1 MPRWNLEDINM
12 IGKQHRRRSS
22 ASRKSRTL
30 RFGIIGAGGMGQ
42 GYCRIMRTMPHAR
55 LAAVCDVNIAAAQE
69 AGRTF
74 GVPFFG
80 NHRELIKA
88 QVCDVVAIVTPPPC
102 HCQSALDCMNAGLHV
117 ISEKPLT
124 ERVATADRMV
134 ASARKNGV
142 VLAVMFQR
150 RLEPVIGKALEL
162 IRSGQLG
169 EIYRATLMVLEYRN
183 QCYYNSGAWRAT
195 WRGEGG
201 GVLMNQAPH
210 MLDLFVRFCG
220 LPSAVFGRTCT
231 RMHAIEVEDQAEAML
246 KFPNGGAGYLYC
258 STCETAPGQLIELF
272 GEKGKLVLRDDEL
285 SFYQFQ
291 PGIQTHIKT
300 CENMWGKPNVFQVP
314 INIPR
319 VHLSRADHVAPQPV
333 IPENQSGHAK
343 VLANMVRHI
352 LFGEKLE
359 TAGASGIASLE
370 LANAITLS
378 SHEGRWVNLP
388 VSRSKYDALLNR
400 LQRESRFMKKTVKA
414 QRVTDPK
421 LGA

>member
-1 MPRWNLEDINM
+1 MSD
-12 IGKQHRRRSS
+12 KQRRRRSL
-22 ASRKSRTL
+22 ASRQSRTL
-30 RFGIIGAGGMGQ
+30 RFGVIGAGGMGQ
-42 GYCRIMRTMPHAR
+42 GYCRIMSTIPHAR
-55 LAAVCDVNIAAAQE
+55 LTAVCDVNRTAAEE

-74 GVPFFG
+74 GVPSFG

-88 QVCDVVAIVTPPPC
+88 QACDVVAIVTPHPF

-124 ERVATADRMV
+124 ERVSSADRMV
-134 ASARKNGV
+134 AAAKKNGV

-150 RLEPVIGKALEL
+150 RLEPAIGKALEL

-195 WRGEGG
+195 WKGEGG
-201 GVLMNQAPH
+201 GVMMNQAPH
-210 MLDLFVRFCG
+210 MMDLFVQFCG

-231 RMHAIEVEDQAEAML
+231 RMHAIEVEDQAEALL

-272 GEKGKLVLRDDEL
+272 GDKGKLVLRDGEL
-285 SFYQFQ
+285 SFYHFH
-291 PGIQTHIKT
+291 PGIRAHIKT
-300 CENMWGKPNVFQVP
+300 CEDMWAKPNVFQVP
-314 INIPR
+314 INIPQ
-319 VHLSRADHVAPQPV
+319 VHSSYADYEAPLQV
-333 IPENQSGHAK
+333 IPESQPGHAK
-343 VLANMVRHI
+343 VLTNMVRHI
-352 LFGEKLE
+352 LFGDKLA
-359 TAGASGIASLE
+359 TPGASGLASLE
-370 LANAITLS
+370 LANAVTLS

-388 VSRSKYDALLNR
+388 ISRSKYDALLNR
-400 LQRESRFMKKTVKA
+400 LQRESKFVKKAVKV
-414 QRVTDPK
+414 QRATDPK